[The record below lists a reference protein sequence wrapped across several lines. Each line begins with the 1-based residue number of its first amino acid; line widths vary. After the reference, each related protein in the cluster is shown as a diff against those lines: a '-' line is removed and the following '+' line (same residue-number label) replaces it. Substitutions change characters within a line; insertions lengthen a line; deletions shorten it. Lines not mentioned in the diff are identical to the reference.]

1 MLTDAA
7 LIGFVPVA
15 DLARAR
21 QFYGD
26 TLGLRVVDESPFAVA
41 VDAGGTMLR
50 LTLVP
55 DLHPQP
61 FTVVGWRVPDI
72 VVCVDTLADRGI
84 VFADYD
90 GVDQD
95 ARGIWTT
102 PGGDQVAWFHDPDGN
117 TLSLTAFATT

>member
-7 LIGFVPVA
+7 LIAFVPVG

-21 QFYGD
+21 QFYED
-26 TLGLRVVDESPFAVA
+26 TLGLRVVEESPFAVA
-41 VDAGGTMLR
+41 VDAYGTMLR
-50 LTLVP
+50 LILVP

-72 VVCVDTLADRGI
+72 VACIDTLADRGI
-84 VFADYD
+84 AFAHYD

-102 PGGDQVAWFHDPDGN
+102 PGGDQVAWFTDPDGN